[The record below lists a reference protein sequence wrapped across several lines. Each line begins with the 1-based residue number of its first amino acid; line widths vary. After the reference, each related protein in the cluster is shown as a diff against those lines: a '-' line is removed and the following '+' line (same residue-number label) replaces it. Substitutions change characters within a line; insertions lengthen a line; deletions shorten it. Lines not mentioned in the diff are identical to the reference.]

1 MNMSEKNQSGPLAQ
15 VFVIE
20 DHVLVREGFVALIN
34 REPDLT
40 VCAEADSPKLALQM
54 LSTMEP
60 DLIVMDLML
69 QGGDGLQLIKE
80 VRTMFGKL
88 PILVVTMQDESIYAE
103 RALRAGAT
111 GYIMKEN
118 ATEIFLEAIRQV
130 LGGEIYLS
138 RKMQGRLITKVI
150 GGKKDLEASP
160 VTSLTDRE
168 LHVFQLIGA
177 GMPTREIAGKLDIS
191 SKTVESHRENIKN
204 KLGYSSG
211 PVLVREAMKW
221 VDSQQ

>member
-150 GGKKDLEASP
+150 DGKKDLEASS